1 MGRAHDTDRYRV
13 EWLTR
18 DGVLLHSHPMPID
31 DAVAMAAVLDAET
44 MIIPGFAPQPQEY
57 THGKGSFSPSCG
69 SGRSSGR
76 WHG

>member
-44 MIIPGFAPQPQEY
+44 MIIPGFAPQTQEY
-57 THGKGSFSPSCG
+57 TRNGNGSSPSCG

-76 WHG
+76 RYG